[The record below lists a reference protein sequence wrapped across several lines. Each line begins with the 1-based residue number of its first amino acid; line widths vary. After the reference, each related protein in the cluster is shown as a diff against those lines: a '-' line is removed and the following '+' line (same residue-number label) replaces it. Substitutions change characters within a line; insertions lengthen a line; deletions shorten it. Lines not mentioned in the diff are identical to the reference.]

1 MQLSTH
7 PRKIERILDEE
18 NRAKKFV
25 IRSSSL
31 GKLSDE
37 ELDEQL
43 EIIRERVPQNEE
55 ILSDLLE
62 QENMLMME
70 ENQRERIKVYLS
82 SIDQVLDNLTDEQRK
97 ELTENLYTRITI
109 DGQNRL
115 TLTVALPGDPSTA
128 IDV

>member
-1 MQLSTH
+1 M
-7 PRKIERILDEE
+7 
-18 NRAKKFV
+18 